1 METSTNK
8 NQIINELEQVHKLL
22 VTNEKLSNIE
32 IDLIL
37 SKLRNLYDL
46 VLNLDFS
53 EPIQKIVIP
62 VEQPKI
68 EAIVEQIIEVKPDP
82 IIEKIEEP
90 IAEIIEEKIEEVIE
104 EPIFEM
110 VEEPKIEAEI
120 QVKQEEKVQTKASDQ
135 KFLHEMFQNLK
146 NKSDLSEKFK
156 SQPIKSIKS
165 SIGLNDK
172 FLMINELFNKNSDK
186 FNAFIEKLDNLQN
199 LDEATNFIRE
209 NLTWDETQESATH
222 LLELVYRRFAV

>member
-1 METSTNK
+1 METSSNK

-22 VTNEKLSNIE
+22 VTNEKLSKIE

-37 SKLRNLYDL
+37 SKLRNSYDL

-53 EPIQKIVIP
+53 EPSEKVEII
-62 VEQPKI
+62 VEQPK
-68 EAIVEQIIEVKPDP
+68 VEEIIEIKPEP

-90 IAEIIEEKIEEVIE
+90 KIEIIEEKPEPILEE

-110 VEEPKIEAEI
+110 VEEPKVVAEI
-120 QVKQEEKVQTKASDQ
+120 PVKPEEKVQPKNSDQ

-172 FLMINELFNKNSDK
+172 FLMINELFNKNSEK
-186 FNAFIEKLDNLQN
+186 FNAFIEKLDSLQN
-199 LDEATNFIRE
+199 LDEATHFIRE
-209 NLTWDETQESATH
+209 NLTWNENQESATH